1 LSRST
6 SLKVV
11 GVFVLEFFAIVVA
24 PGIAESCL
32 PRLRPLFSWQAI
44 VLKEWFV
51 SIFLPVVLG
60 FVCYR
65 TWHLKTSKWIWIP
78 AALWFAFHA
87 ESYATSHTSVLLHS
101 SGGWAHFSGADCPGD
116 QSSCHAFLGETVP
129 LIRTL
134 SYSAAAVLTSLMPKR
149 PAPPASVKT
158 ARIVSDDNPK
168 TN

>member
-1 LSRST
+1 MSRST

-24 PGIAESCL
+24 PGVAESRL

-51 SIFLPVVLG
+51 SILLPVVLG
-60 FVCYR
+60 FVSYR

-101 SGGWAHFSGADCPGD
+101 SGSWAHFSGANCAGD
-116 QSSCHAFLGETVP
+116 QSSCHAFWGETVP

-134 SYSAAAVLTSLMPKR
+134 SYSAAAVLMSLMAKR
-149 PAPPASVKT
+149 PVPPAFVT
-158 ARIVSDDNPK
+158 TTRIGSDDNSK